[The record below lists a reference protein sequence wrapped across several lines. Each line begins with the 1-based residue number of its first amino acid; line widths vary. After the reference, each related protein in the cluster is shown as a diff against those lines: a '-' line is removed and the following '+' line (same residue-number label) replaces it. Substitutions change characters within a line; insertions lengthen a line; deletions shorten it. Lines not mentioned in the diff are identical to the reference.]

1 MYELLRKFLNKVGL
15 DIHKLKVRSGSM
27 YYPLLKYRDE
37 IDLVIDVGVAD
48 GTPDLYRAFPR
59 TKKLL
64 IEPLDTFVQRL
75 MNKRKSLNAEVIK
88 ACASDK
94 TGNSTF
100 FIRNKQSTSS
110 VNQGSSFNQKIEL
123 STERLDII
131 CAKYLTGNEVICLK
145 IDTEGSEIRVLKGA
159 DKILRQCEVVV
170 AEATLYPT
178 LSGSNSMFELI
189 DYMAKKGFKIQDF
202 VNIRKAGYC
211 FDQCDIIFVKSNE
224 SI

>member
-1 MYELLRKFLNKVGL
+1 MIGLLRKLLYLCGL
-15 DIHKLKVRSGSM
+15 DIHKLKVRSSSM
-27 YYPLLKYRDE
+27 YFPLLKYRHE

-64 IEPLDTFVQRL
+64 IEPLDIFVQRL
-75 MNKRKSLNAEVIK
+75 IRKRESLNAEVVK

-94 TGNSTF
+94 TGKTTF
-100 FIRNKQSTSS
+100 FIRKKQSTSS
-110 VNQGSSFNQKIEL
+110 VNQGSSFDQKIEL
-123 STERLDII
+123 PTERLDII

-159 DKILRQCEVVV
+159 DKILRQCKVVV

-189 DYMAKKGFKIQDF
+189 DYMAAKGYKIQDF
-202 VNIRKAGYC
+202 VNIRKAGHSI
-211 FDQCDIIFVKSNE
+211 DQCDIIFIKSNQ
-224 SI
+224 